1 MMSTFFY
8 VQPTLNRL
16 FKYKIYWYCISSFE
30 IWKEKIS
37 KSSTLL
43 GLKYNYKLKA
53 NNNIN
58 KRPNSLSIFCKK
70 KLIYIE
76 SMFPVWISEYIRKV

>member
-16 FKYKIYWYCISSFE
+16 FKYKIYWYALAPFE

-37 KSSTLL
+37 KSSALL

-58 KRPNSLSIFCKK
+58 KRSNSLSIFCKK
-70 KLIYIE
+70 K
-76 SMFPVWISEYIRKV
+76 